1 MKVLLQKSKEVN
13 DMTFEECSKR
23 LNEISVKLESGSLG
37 IDESMSLFEES
48 VTLSKECMRIINQ
61 KKGKILELKKELNKF
76 TEQEVDDV

>member
-1 MKVLLQKSKEVN
+1 
-13 DMTFEECSKR
+13 MTFEECSKR